1 MSLSLNVL
9 FPACYQI
16 YREERNPG
24 PRSKATPTLRPSS
37 RIHEGQYYSKQKSS
51 SEPLRRHQA
60 LVRDSEEYESV
71 DDDDDEEEEEDVTES
86 LTEMTTSGF
95 SEHVVSAA
103 PAAQVTQRTAPG
115 SGHQDSVTGPDNRK
129 RLEYS
134 LNVMH
139 KTFSD
144 IFTAIQV
151 NANYQPKDV
160 IEEERSRKRLTDF
173 NCRLGRMLYQTKQ
186 NYLSLRTAV
195 TKASFA
201 SKSTANVEDK
211 LAALFVS
218 AKGLLLSYLHFI
230 PLSGGRIF
238 PKILA
243 DLIEVILDIGNL
255 TASLGFST
263 RNLSSNLRKL
273 EQLASKGKNED
284 TESRHV
290 LNQLARNTFGKPG
303 PGLQRKAPR
312 KPPAAR
318 PQSVIKP
325 RPNKIFQARSSL
337 ARQRRQDSIIAEAE
351 EEADTRTSV
360 TSPPPRGERPAMNVC
375 GGGGD
380 VTNADTVNR
389 NINSS
394 DLDIIK
400 RRLHNLELVAAHADT
415 PGQDTHQDNSLNGA
429 RNSAEA
435 ASLELLVSRLEIME
449 ADFATIATKYNLHN
463 RKHWESIPLRNK
475 IKLEKEN
482 ISELLH
488 LRNLPL
494 NPPTKSKNIGSY
506 TKDILEG
513 IVNKMTDEILATDL
527 HV

>member
-1 MSLSLNVL
+1 
-9 FPACYQI
+9 
-16 YREERNPG
+16 
-24 PRSKATPTLRPSS
+24 
-37 RIHEGQYYSKQKSS
+37 
-51 SEPLRRHQA
+51 
-60 LVRDSEEYESV
+60 
-71 DDDDDEEEEEDVTES
+71 
-86 LTEMTTSGF
+86 MTTSGF

-115 SGHQDSVTGPDNRK
+115 SELQESVTGPDNRK

-134 LNVMH
+134 LNVMD
-139 KTFSD
+139 KAFSD

-151 NANYQPKDV
+151 NANYQPKNV

-186 NYLSLRTAV
+186 NYLSLKTAV

-284 TESRHV
+284 IENRQV

-303 PGLQRKAPR
+303 PGLQRKSTR
-312 KPPAAR
+312 KPPAGPR

-337 ARQRRQDSIIAEAE
+337 ARQRRQNSIIAEAE

-360 TSPPPRGERPAMNVC
+360 TSPQPRGERPAMNAG

-380 VTNADTVNR
+380 VTNANTVNR

-415 PGQDTHQDNSLNGA
+415 PGQDTHQENSLNGA
-429 RNSAEA
+429 RNSSET

-463 RKHWESIPLRNK
+463 RKHWEPLPLTNK

-482 ISELLH
+482 ISELLKI
-488 LRNLPL
+488 RNLPL

>member
-1 MSLSLNVL
+1 
-9 FPACYQI
+9 
-16 YREERNPG
+16 
-24 PRSKATPTLRPSS
+24 
-37 RIHEGQYYSKQKSS
+37 
-51 SEPLRRHQA
+51 
-60 LVRDSEEYESV
+60 
-71 DDDDDEEEEEDVTES
+71 
-86 LTEMTTSGF
+86 MTTSGF

-115 SGHQDSVTGPDNRK
+115 SGLQDSVTGPDNRK

-134 LNVMH
+134 LNVMD
-139 KTFSD
+139 KAFSD

-303 PGLQRKAPR
+303 PGQQRKATR

-351 EEADTRTSV
+351 EEADARTSV

-415 PGQDTHQDNSLNGA
+415 PGQDTHQENSLNGA
-429 RNSAEA
+429 RNSSEA

>member
-1 MSLSLNVL
+1 M
-9 FPACYQI
+9 
-16 YREERNPG
+16 
-24 PRSKATPTLRPSS
+24 ATSTLRPTS
-37 RIHEGQYYSKQKSS
+37 RIHEGKYYSKQKSS
-51 SEPLRRHQA
+51 SESLRRDPA
-60 LVRDSEEYESV
+60 PVRDSEEDESV
-71 DDDDDEEEEEDVTES
+71 DDDGEEEEEEEDVTE
-86 LTEMTTSGF
+86 MTTSDF
-95 SEHVVSAA
+95 SDHLLSAA
-103 PAAQVTQRTAPG
+103 PPAAKDTQSTAGRRPAPD
-115 SGHQDSVTGPDNRK
+115 SGHQDSVTGRDERPDNKK

-134 LNVMH
+134 LNVID
-139 KTFSD
+139 KAFSD
-144 IFTAIQV
+144 IFTAIEV

-160 IEEERSRKRLTDF
+160 IEEERSRKRVTDF
-173 NCRLGRMLYQTKQ
+173 SCRLGRTLYQTKQ
-186 NYLSLRTAV
+186 NYLGLKTAV

-201 SKSTANVEDK
+201 NKSCANVEDK

-243 DLIEVILDIGNL
+243 DLIEVILDIGSL

-273 EQLASKGKNED
+273 EQLASKGRNED

-303 PGLQRKAPR
+303 TGQQRKAPR
-312 KPPAAR
+312 KPRAGPR

-337 ARQRRQDSIIAEAE
+337 ARQRRQDSIVEAEA
-351 EEADTRTSV
+351 EADTRSGV
-360 TSPPPRGERPAMNVC
+360 TSPPPRGERPAMNAG

-380 VTNADTVNR
+380 VTNVNTVNR

-415 PGQDTHQDNSLNGA
+415 SAQERNEENSFPGSK
-429 RNSAEA
+429 SSFEA
-435 ASLELLVSRLEIME
+435 GSLELLVSRLEIME

-463 RKHWESIPLRNK
+463 RNQWETLPLRNR

-482 ISELLH
+482 INEYLH
-488 LRNLPL
+488 IRNLPL
-494 NPPTKSKNIGSY
+494 NPPTKQNNIGSY